1 MTTASDDPPRN
12 KVARLIEEYELAGLG
27 AELEARWTGDGV
39 ERTSLRDLAEFFNRK
54 LLAAALQEAG
64 RTPLDDEVKSLYQN
78 LTGDDVSQGVRT
90 DTRTTLTTDG
100 VDVDALEREFVTYQA
115 IRSYLKD
122 WRGAEYQQRSDAE
135 KLAADRE
142 TIQRLLTRTLT
153 VTEDRLRQLRDTDR
167 IAAAEFEVFVDA
179 QVLCQRCGTQ
189 YSAVE
194 FIDNGGCDCLRDE
207 EDKG

>member
-1 MTTASDDPPRN
+1 MTTAPDDRPRN
-12 KVARLIEEYELAGLG
+12 KVARLIDKYDLTGLG

-39 ERTSLRDLAEFFNRK
+39 ERTSLRDLADEFNRR

-64 RTPLDDEVKSLYQN
+64 RTPLDDEVASLYDD

-90 DTRTTLTTDG
+90 DTRTTLAADG
-100 VDVDALEREFVTYQA
+100 VDVDAVEREFVTYQA

-122 WRGAEYQQRSDAE
+122 WRGAEYRDPSDEE
-135 KLAADRE
+135 KLASDRE

-153 VTEDRLRQLRDTDR
+153 VTEDRLTQLRDTDR

-189 YSAVE
+189 HAVVA
-194 FIDNGGCDCLRDE
+194 FIDNGGCDCLQDE
-207 EDKG
+207 RQV